1 MNGLRWQAL
10 VRWRTSGLEY
20 PALFIKLNS
29 LSRLAA
35 PLLLNTQ
42 FQAGYDARLAGAA
55 WAFQHDPWLARLAGP
70 QLT

>member
-1 MNGLRWQAL
+1 MNGLCWQAL

-42 FQAGYDARLAGAA
+42 GLGNQPFTLHTMSHAKGVKNEQSA
-55 WAFQHDPWLARLAGP
+55 
-70 QLT
+70 